1 MIDFPSCILF
11 KIIFI
16 IMIII
21 IVIIITVVVIVIVRV
36 LKQPRRRRQQERH
49 KFAYSVWK
57 WKTVVL
63 HALHV
68 HFSFF
73 HIPQTF
79 SFFSRRE
86 MTCFAVVWRTWAY
99 VEKCFIFWSTGSNL
113 LSVMTWNNWKN
124 DCRSANLHFQ
134 VTLLL
139 STTLCLLRVPVLPIF
154 MDARLLPAFSNNQ
167 LHVIPKWGSRLRSKS
182 LRLSSL
188 NTYSRNVKA

>member
-86 MTCFAVVWRTWAY
+86 MTCFAVVWTTWAY
-99 VEKCFIFWSTGSNL
+99 VEKCFIFWSTASNL
-113 LSVMTWNNWKN
+113 LSVMTWNNWEMIAETQIYIFRWCSC
-124 DCRSANLHFQ
+124 CRRLCVCLGSLFSPSSWTP
-134 VTLLL
+134 VFYLPFR
-139 STTLCLLRVPVLPIF
+139 TTNY
-154 MDARLLPAFSNNQ
+154 M
-167 LHVIPKWGSRLRSKS
+167 
-182 LRLSSL
+182 
-188 NTYSRNVKA
+188 